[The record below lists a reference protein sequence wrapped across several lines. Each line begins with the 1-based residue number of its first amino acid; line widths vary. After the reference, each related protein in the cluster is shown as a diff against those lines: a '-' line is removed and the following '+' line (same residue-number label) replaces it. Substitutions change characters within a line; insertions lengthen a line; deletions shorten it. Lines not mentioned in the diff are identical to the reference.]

1 MKILLEIP
9 EDTLGKYQFEADKEK
24 RSRKNFMEKVLVD
37 YFEKPKTIVQDLT
50 KPTNEI
56 KPQEQPKTNYQ
67 VNIPQQNL
75 GQILGSFE
83 TYKLKIE
90 NSKTREELEK
100 IGREIKNSMMK
111 QGEKMTLQQIAQKHF
126 KDNFFND

>member
-56 KPQEQPKTNYQ
+56 KSFEQPKSNFI
-67 VNIPQQNL
+67 VNSVAK
-75 GQILGSFE
+75 SFE
-83 TYKLKIE
+83 QYRAEKRACELPE
-90 NSKTREELEK
+90 QWEALEK
-100 IGREIKNSMMK
+100 EIDADQYLTSK
-111 QGEKMTLQQIAQKHF
+111 QKHLL
-126 KDNFFND
+126 KTIV